1 MVFLYLIARLGKTTL
16 QNLLSNRSWM
26 MRLATIAIFFAA
38 SLALTAE
45 VKADSVTLDTGT
57 VSVQVPPG
65 QTSISISGPQ
75 NFSLDY
81 FNSEYAGPLST
92 SFGFQNIT
100 QGFGSLS
107 LNGLSASFFTG
118 SLSFTNSTLTG
129 SATGYASLNDV
140 ANNNPLFTVTFSG
153 SGVLLSTSTT
163 RTFTVSS
170 VPEPTSLILLMSSFG
185 AGIAF
190 WKRRSAKD

>member
-1 MVFLYLIARLGKTTL
+1 MVFLYLTARLGKTTL

-153 SGVLLSTSTT
+153 AGVLLSTSTT

>member
-1 MVFLYLIARLGKTTL
+1 
-16 QNLLSNRSWM
+16 

-153 SGVLLSTSTT
+153 AGVLLSTSTT

>member
-1 MVFLYLIARLGKTTL
+1 L
-16 QNLLSNRSWM
+16 QNPLSNRPWM
-26 MRLATIAIFFAA
+26 IRLATVAIFLAA
-38 SLALTAE
+38 SFALTGEA
-45 VKADSVTLDTGT
+45 KADSVVITTGT

-75 NFSLDY
+75 GFSLDY
-81 FNSEYAGPLST
+81 FNAEYAGPLST

-100 QGFGSLS
+100 QGFGTLS

-118 SLSFTNSTLTG
+118 SLSLTNSTLTG
-129 SATGYASLNDV
+129 SATGYASLNDI

-153 SGVLLSTSTT
+153 SGVLLSTSTA

-170 VPEPTSLILLMSSFG
+170 VPEPSSLFLLVSSFG
-185 AGIAF
+185 VAIPY
-190 WKRRSAKD
+190 WKRRSAKV

>member
-153 SGVLLSTSTT
+153 AGVLLSTSTT

>member
-153 SGVLLSTSTT
+153 AGVLLSTSTA

>member
-38 SLALTAE
+38 SLALTAG

-153 SGVLLSTSTT
+153 AGVLLSTSTT